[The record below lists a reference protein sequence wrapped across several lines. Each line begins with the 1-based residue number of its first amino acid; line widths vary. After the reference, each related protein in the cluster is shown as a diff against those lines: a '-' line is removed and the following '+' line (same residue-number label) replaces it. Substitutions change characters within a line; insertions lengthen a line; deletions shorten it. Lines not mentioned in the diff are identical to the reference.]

1 MKEMR
6 EFFVKNQRETNRLAK
21 ILAQEI
27 VKKSLKN
34 KTALIIGLEG
44 ELGSGKTTFIKAF
57 AKGLGIKKRL
67 TSPTFVLMKNYR
79 NFYHID
85 CYRIKNYKDV
95 LALDFKEIIS
105 NPKNIVTIEWAE
117 KIKKILPKNIIWLKF
132 KTISDKEREIKIS

>member
-85 CYRIKNYKDV
+85 CYRIKNYKDI

-105 NPKNIVTIEWAE
+105 NPKNIVIIEWAE

>member
-1 MKEMR
+1 MVRK
-6 EFFVKNQRETNRLAK
+6 FFVRNQRETNRLAK

-27 VKKSLKN
+27 VKKSLKT

-67 TSPTFVLMKNYR
+67 TSPTFILIKNYR

-85 CYRIKNYKDV
+85 CYRIKSYKDV
-95 LALDFKEIIS
+95 GALDFLEIIS
-105 NPKNIVTIEWAE
+105 NPKNIVLIEWAE
-117 KIKKILPKNIIWLKF
+117 KIKSILPRNIIWLKF
-132 KTISDKEREIKIS
+132 KIVSEKERKIVLK

>member
-1 MKEMR
+1 MTR
-6 EFFVKNQRETNRLAK
+6 DFFIRNQRETNGLAK

-34 KTALIIGLEG
+34 KAALIIGLEG

>member
-1 MKEMR
+1 MIR
-6 EFFVKNQRETNRLAK
+6 DFFVRNQRETNRLAK
-21 ILAQEI
+21 VLAQEI

-57 AKGLGIKKRL
+57 ARGLGIKKRL
-67 TSPTFVLMKNYR
+67 TSPTFVLIKKYR

-85 CYRIKNYKDV
+85 CYRIKSYKDV